1 METELY
7 IKSELFPSYP
17 GEENDINPGRFGKR
31 LAEFTKSLLIEKKI
45 DVADLYS
52 TDYSYELRLDQFKF
66 SVYISTGNIDGE
78 KNEFLISISPKEEFK
93 RKLFKKISTKETINK
108 IYSIIKQ
115 GIVDNPKIEILTN

>member
-17 GEENDINPGRFGKR
+17 GEEDDINPGRFGKR
-31 LAEFTKSLLIEKKI
+31 LAEFTKSLLIEESI
-45 DVADLYS
+45 DVSDLYS

-108 IYSIIKQ
+108 IYSILKQ
-115 GIVDNPKIEILTN
+115 GIIDNPKIEILTN